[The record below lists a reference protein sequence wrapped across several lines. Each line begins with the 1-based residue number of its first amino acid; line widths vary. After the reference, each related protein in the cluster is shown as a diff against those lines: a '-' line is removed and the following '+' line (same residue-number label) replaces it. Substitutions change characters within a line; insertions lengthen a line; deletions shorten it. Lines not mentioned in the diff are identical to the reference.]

1 MLKPNI
7 GVNHLSLFGCEES
20 VGADK
25 VDFRVGTEY
34 IGNNSGAV
42 FVGVDLR
49 KEPFCVYIQMTSLY

>member
-7 GVNHLSLFGCEES
+7 GVNHLSLFSCEES

-42 FVGVDLR
+42 FVSVDLR
-49 KEPFCVYIQMTSLY
+49 EEPFCE